1 MNSIHWFGKPP
12 MPDTAENCDDA
23 GSSGTALLPPLDP
36 AACYAMVHHAA
47 SSGYP
52 LLGANEMSGSVAR
65 NVSGFG
71 VRHGAILKP
80 GTLVTGNPEDEIRR
94 DIHGLAGEAS
104 DASRGSAVTGGM

>member
-1 MNSIHWFGKPP
+1 MILITDPP
-12 MPDTAENCDDA
+12 PATDTATDILFRSTTYRLASHCRSPVVS
-23 GSSGTALLPPLDP
+23 GSYLNWKRLPATL
-36 AACYAMVHHAA
+36 V
-47 SSGYP
+47 

>member
-1 MNSIHWFGKPP
+1 MKHCIYRCSRNLAAR
-12 MPDTAENCDDA
+12 DVQAELSLGWECA
-23 GSSGTALLPPLDP
+23 ARRGGT
-36 AACYAMVHHAA
+36 V
-47 SSGYP
+47 
-52 LLGANEMSGSVAR
+52 LGANEMSGSVAR